1 MTLDQAISV
10 AILLSALV
18 LFVWGRFRYDLV
30 AFAALIAAVFS
41 GVVPAGEAFLGFGHP
56 AVITVAAV
64 LIISRALTN
73 AGAVELLA
81 SKLVP
86 DTKNDLL
93 FIASFGAI
101 AAVLSGFMNNVG
113 ALALLMPVA
122 IQAAA
127 RSGRSPAMILMP
139 LSFASI
145 LGGLFTLIGTPPN
158 IIIASFREKSAG
170 EAFAMFDFA
179 PVGGVIAVVG
189 VIFVA
194 IVGWR
199 LIPKERL
206 KRKHDQEVFDIQDYV
221 TEVRVPKDSE
231 YIEQRLSDVEEALRD
246 HGAQIVGLIRKT
258 YRISL
263 DRRRRVE
270 GGDILVIE
278 AAPDAMAK
286 IVEDLHFELV
296 AAGKPIEDM
305 TSNEVTLVECVV
317 AAGSDLIGKSATD
330 VRFRRRFRVS
340 LLAASRQGDTHR
352 DGLREFRFQPGDVFA
367 ACTAMRSISP
377 ASCSAWGCLP
387 LANRDLNIIKPG
399 RTLISVGFFSAAIVA
414 TALGLTSAPVAF
426 GAAVILMIL
435 TQIITLDEAYRAID
449 WPIIV
454 LLAALI
460 PVGGALEATGTTRL
474 LASGIADIGASLS
487 PVVILVLVMVVTMT
501 LSDIINN
508 AATAVVMAPISVEIA
523 NQLNVN
529 SDPFLMAVAIG
540 ASCAFLTPIGHQNNT
555 LVMGPG
561 GYHFGDYWRVGLP
574 LEILIVAVSTPMLL
588 LVFPF

>member
-1 MTLDQAISV
+1 MTFDQYVSV
-10 AILLSALV
+10 AILFMALA

-30 AFAALIAAVFS
+30 AFAALIAAVIV
-41 GVVPAGEAFLGFGHP
+41 GVVPASEAFLGFGHP

-73 AGAVELLA
+73 AGAVELIA
-81 SKLVP
+81 TRLVP
-86 DTKNDLL
+86 DTKSDFV
-93 FIASFGAI
+93 FIGSFGII

-127 RSGRSPAMILMP
+127 KSDRSPALILLP

-158 IIIASFREKSAG
+158 IIVASFREKSAG
-170 EAFAMFDFA
+170 EPFGMFAFA

-194 IVGWR
+194 VIGWR
-199 LIPKERL
+199 LIPRERL
-206 KRKHDQEVFDIQDYV
+206 KRKKDQEVFDIENYV
-221 TEVRVPKDSE
+221 AEARIPKESEFIGQTLREVAEVLR
-231 YIEQRLSDVEEALRD
+231 EQGADV
-246 HGAQIVGLIRKT
+246 IGLIRKD

-263 DRRRRVE
+263 DRRRRME
-270 GGDILVIE
+270 RDDLLVLE
-278 AAPDAMAK
+278 ADPEAMSR
-286 IVEDLHFELV
+286 IVADLHLELV
-296 AAGKPIEDM
+296 SGGKPIDDL
-305 TSNEVTLVECVV
+305 TSSEVSLVEAVV
-317 AAGSDLIGKSATD
+317 APGSYLNGRTVEQIQ
-330 VRFRRRFRVS
+330 FRRRYRIS
-340 LLAASRQGDTHR
+340 LLAVSRQGKSSSTRLKDHR
-352 DGLREFRFQPGDVFA
+352 FEAGDVVLVHGDRDHFPNVLSR
-367 ACTAMRSISP
+367 M
-377 ASCSAWGCLP
+377 GCLP
-387 LANRDLNIIKPG
+387 LAERDLQLAAPSRALVAG
-399 RTLISVGFFSAAIVA
+399 GMFLAAILL
-414 TALGLTSAPVAF
+414 TAFGLLSAPVAF
-426 GAAVILMIL
+426 GAAILGMIL
-435 TQIITLDEAYRAID
+435 TSIVSLEEAYDAID

-460 PVGGALEATGTTRL
+460 PVGGALESTGTTKL
-474 LASGIADIGASLS
+474 MASGIAEIGASLS
-487 PVVILVLVMVVTMT
+487 PVVILVIVMVVTMT

-523 NQLNVN
+523 RQLGVN

-561 GYHFGDYWRVGLP
+561 GYRFGDYWRVGLP
-574 LEILIVAVSTPMLL
+574 LEVIIVAISIPLLL
-588 LVFPF
+588 LVFPL

>member
-1 MTLDQAISV
+1 MSLDQAISV

-18 LFVWGRFRYDLV
+18 LFIWGRFRYDLV
-30 AFAALIAAVFS
+30 AFAALIAGVLA
-41 GVVPAGEAFLGFGHP
+41 GVVPAEDAFLGFGHP

-81 SKLVP
+81 GKLVP
-86 DTKNDLL
+86 ETNNDLV

-127 RSGRSPAMILMP
+127 SSGRSPAMILMP

-158 IIIASFREKSAG
+158 IIIASFREKSSG

-179 PVGGVIAVVG
+179 PVGGVIAVAG

-194 IVGWR
+194 LIGWR
-199 LIPKERL
+199 LIPQERL
-206 KRKHDQEVFDIQDYV
+206 KRKSNQAVFDIEGYV
-221 TEVRVPKDSE
+221 AEARVPEESE
-231 YIEQRLSDVEEALRD
+231 HIGQRLRDVEESLQA

-270 GGDILVIE
+270 GGDILIIE
-278 AAPDAMAK
+278 AGPDTMSK
-286 IVEDLHFELV
+286 IVEDLHLELV
-296 AAGKPIEDM
+296 SDGHPIEDM
-305 TSNEVTLVECVV
+305 TSSEVSLVECVI
-317 AAGSDLIGKSATD
+317 AGGSDLAGRTVGDI
-330 VRFRRRFRVS
+330 RFRRRYRVS
-340 LLAASRQGDTHR
+340 LLAVSRQGHAQRDTLR
-352 DGLREFRFQPGDVFA
+352 DFRFEPGDVLLLHGDEEHFPGVLQR
-367 ACTAMRSISP
+367 M
-377 ASCSAWGCLP
+377 GCLP
-387 LANRDLNIIKPG
+387 LATREFNITKPG
-399 RTLISVGFFSAAIVA
+399 RALISIAIFIAAIAA
-414 TALGLTSAPVAF
+414 TALGVTSAPVAF

-435 TQIITLDEAYRAID
+435 LNVLTLDESYRAID
-449 WPIIV
+449 WPIII
-454 LLAALI
+454 LLGALI
-460 PVGGALEATGTTRL
+460 PVGGALEATGTTQL
-474 LASGIADIGASLS
+474 LAAGIADIGASLS

-523 NQLNVN
+523 KQLNVN
-529 SDPFLMAVAIG
+529 PDPFLMAVAIG

-561 GYHFGDYWRVGLP
+561 GYRFGDYWRVGLP
-574 LEILIVAVSTPMLL
+574 LEMLIVAVATPMLL
-588 LVFPF
+588 IVYPF